1 MTRRPPSWPA
11 GGRKVTAREGSAR
24 LLVEITGCSGSGKST
39 LLKEVLHHCAERG
52 VRVATAPQVLLRGI
66 PRPIVSGRFL
76 LNLALDLRGLRETV
90 VARQYFEFLAFAK
103 SVIRRDTDWRITGL
117 NAYRSVVRKLGVH
130 AALSRSPSG
139 QPVLVDEGTIHS
151 AHNILVHVRNPP
163 RPEDI
168 DAFCRLVPMPDLV
181 VQVVAP
187 LEVVLARTFARRDP
201 PLRGRTREE
210 TERFI
215 RHSYVLWDQ
224 LMTHEL
230 LSRRTVRVTC
240 DGDSPGTCRVPAR
253 ELVDFLFGPSADA
266 SRVVSRL

>member
-1 MTRRPPSWPA
+1 MLFDESNIN
-11 GGRKVTAREGSAR
+11 SA
-24 LLVEITGCSGSGKST
+24 
-39 LLKEVLHHCAERG
+39 
-52 VRVATAPQVLLRGI
+52 
-66 PRPIVSGRFL
+66 
-76 LNLALDLRGLRETV
+76 LNTMD
-90 VARQYFEFLAFAK
+90 
-103 SVIRRDTDWRITGL
+103 
-117 NAYRSVVRKLGVH
+117 
-130 AALSRSPSG
+130 
-139 QPVLVDEGTIHS
+139 
-151 AHNILVHVRNPP
+151 HVQSPP

-224 LMTHEL
+224 LMMHEL

-240 DGDSPGTCRVPAR
+240 DGDSPGTCRVPAG
-253 ELVDFLFGPSADA
+253 ELVDFLFGPSANTSRVA
-266 SRVVSRL
+266 SRL